1 MSVYNLSFWPSVIPR
16 ERITLNALHLAHMKL
31 CVYYW
36 WKTNSLVFAE
46 HARCLPSLALVL
58 LLLLLLVS
66 GVVAIVNVAS

>member
-36 WKTNSLVFAE
+36 WKTNSFVFAE
-46 HARCLPSLALVL
+46 HAPCLPSPTLVL

-66 GVVAIVNVAS
+66 GVDAVVNVAS